1 MISVI
6 NATKNRDSIHQAV
19 KSWIP
24 LDEIDEIIIVD
35 WDSDVPIEPAHEKV
49 VVFRIENRPFFC
61 ISHSFNLAAHLA
73 NGDLLLK
80 LDADY
85 ELRSNFF
92 TDNPLPIAGVQCCKC
107 NTKKRRTRNE
117 KYLNGLMFLA
127 AADFWKIGGYH
138 EGLMQYGFD
147 DIDLRERL
155 KETGNLS
162 IAEIDFDTVHHIPHE
177 AELRFQFNKDAHK
190 TREERRAENRSIA
203 KRHRWTSEDAHWYD
217 LEPPAL
223 QVKRYVDG
231 RVVHSQ
237 P

>member
-6 NATKNRDSIHQAV
+6 NATKNRNGIHQAV

-24 LDEIDEIIIVD
+24 FDEIDEIIIVD
-35 WDSDVPIEPAHEKV
+35 WDSDVPIEPTHEKV
-49 VVFRIENRPFFC
+49 TVFRIENKPFFC
-61 ISHSFNLAAHLA
+61 ISHAFNLAAHLA

-92 TDNPLPIAGVQCCKC
+92 TGNPLPIEGVQFCKC
-107 NTKKRRTRNE
+107 DTKKRRTKNE

-127 AADFWKIGGYH
+127 AEDFWKIGGYH
-138 EGLMQYGFD
+138 EGLTQYGYD

-155 KETGNLS
+155 KEIGKLS
-162 IAEIDFDTVHHIPHE
+162 IAEIDFDTVYHIPHE
-177 AELRFQFNKDAHK
+177 ATLRFQYNKDAYK
-190 TREERRAENRSIA
+190 TREQRRAENRSIA

-217 LEPPAL
+217 LESPTL
-223 QVKRYVDG
+223 QVKSYING
-231 RVVHSQ
+231 RVVYS
-237 P
+237 